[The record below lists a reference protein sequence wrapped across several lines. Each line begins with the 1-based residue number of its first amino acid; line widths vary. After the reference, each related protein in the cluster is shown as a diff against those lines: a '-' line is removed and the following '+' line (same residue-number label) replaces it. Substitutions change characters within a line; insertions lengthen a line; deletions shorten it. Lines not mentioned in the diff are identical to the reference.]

1 MHCVFMSWHI
11 TVYAENCSL
20 KENRE
25 NKEQKS
31 PFTASSLMAMD
42 IGWWL
47 WHCVFIPGITVYAEN
62 CSLKENGENEEQK
75 STFSLMAMQY
85 IGQ

>member
-1 MHCVFMSWHI
+1 MMTLTLCFHKL
-11 TVYAENCSL
+11 TDL
-20 KENRE
+20 
-25 NKEQKS
+25 
-31 PFTASSLMAMD
+31 
-42 IGWWL
+42 
-47 WHCVFIPGITVYAEN
+47 PGITVYAEN